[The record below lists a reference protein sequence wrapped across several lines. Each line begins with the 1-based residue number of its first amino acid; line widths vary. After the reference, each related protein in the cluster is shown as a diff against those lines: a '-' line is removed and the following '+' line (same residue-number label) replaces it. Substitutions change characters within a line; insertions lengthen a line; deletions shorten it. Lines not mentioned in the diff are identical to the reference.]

1 MTLDMLKVIIADDE
15 ERVCRLV
22 RMIVDWDALGMEVI
36 GTAGNGFEA
45 LELIEN
51 FRPDI
56 LITDIRMPGCD
67 GLELIEKAK
76 AILPHLQI
84 ALISGYA
91 QFEYA
96 QTAMNFGVGGYILKP
111 IKKEI
116 ITATLEKLGNICRE
130 RAELASA
137 SERLLQ
143 DSHKSTELLRGR
155 LLEDLLSH
163 RVREISSDLLGK
175 NYGFAVAEKGLLQ
188 VFIIKMDCAYEHFNE
203 PSIGFMKKKA
213 EEIFEST
220 VSPLCESNLFQS
232 YISAWYGILSY
243 KAEKQPQIRRALRE
257 CLNQLEAHRFGG
269 VEFSL
274 AIGKAV
280 GCAEELPD
288 SVLDAQIAIAER
300 LIEGTGRLLETSKE
314 KPHQDSKKLMEKYTK
329 AIERVADMLSDED
342 AEHTVSEIS
351 DEIHNNGL
359 RSYELYNLVITAGR
373 KFVLQLNLDED
384 TVVIREFEERC
395 ELCGSA
401 GKLLDCLRSF
411 LKEQINSARSR
422 LESVAIRPIRI
433 AQQYV
438 IQHFNE
444 PITLDDICTAT
455 GFSVSYFSKL
465 FKKETGEGF
474 SKYLVRVRID
484 RAKELLRETN
494 TSVAEVCEMVGYS
507 DIKHFTGTFKK
518 MTNLNPGQY
527 RKLYG

>member
-1 MTLDMLKVIIADDE
+1 MLKVLIADDE

-22 RMIVDWDALGMEVI
+22 RIIVDWDALGMEVI
-36 GTAGNGFEA
+36 GTAYNGLDA
-45 LELIEN
+45 LELVESL
-51 FRPDI
+51 RPDI

-76 AILPHLQI
+76 AISPHLQI

-116 ITATLEKLGNICRE
+116 ITSTLIKLGNTCRE
-130 RAELASA
+130 RVEMAST

-143 DSHKSTELLRGR
+143 DSHKNSELLRGR

-163 RVREISSDLLGK
+163 RVHEPSREQLEK
-175 NYGFAVAEKGLLQ
+175 NYGFVTECGLLQ
-188 VFIIKMDCAYEHFNE
+188 VFIIKMDCAYEHFNDQ
-203 PSIGFMKKKA
+203 SVGFIKKKA

-220 VSPLCESNLFQS
+220 VSALCETSVFQL
-232 YISAWYGILSY
+232 YISSWYGILCF
-243 KAEKQPQIRRALRE
+243 KMENQALIRRALRE

-274 AIGKAV
+274 AIGKTV
-280 GCAEELPD
+280 GCTEKLPT
-288 SVLDAQIAIAER
+288 SMLDAQIAIAER
-300 LIEGTGRLLETSKE
+300 LTEGTGRLLETGKAN
-314 KPHQDSKKLMEKYTK
+314 HQQDSKKLTEKYTK
-329 AIERVADMLSDED
+329 TMERVADMLSDED
-342 AEHTVSEIS
+342 ADSAINEMT
-351 DEIHNNGL
+351 DEIQNVGL
-359 RSYELYNLVITAGR
+359 RGYELFNLVTTAGR
-373 KFVLQLNLDED
+373 KFALQLNLEED

-395 ELCGSA
+395 ELCGSTT
-401 GKLLDCLRSF
+401 KLLDCLRGF
-411 LKEQINSARSR
+411 LKEQISNARNR

-433 AQQYV
+433 AKQFV
-438 IQHFNE
+438 MQHFNE
-444 PITLDDICTAT
+444 PITLDDVCAAT
-455 GFSVSYFSKL
+455 GFSISYFSKL